1 MLIMNLPLPRLIFLC
16 GLCIFYKY
24 MKLVIGV
31 TILIFVYIIGWHQLY
46 GQFINDFYKKYQYW
60 LVLLSIPST
69 LLSIYSVRLISEY
82 FDGKMWPNRILT
94 FSIGI
99 VMFTMLTQIYF
110 NEKLNAKT
118 LVLIGLSG
126 LIVALQ
132 VLWK

>member
-1 MLIMNLPLPRLIFLC
+1 
-16 GLCIFYKY
+16 

-46 GQFINDFYKKYQYW
+46 GQFINEFYKKYQYW

-110 NEKLNAKT
+110 NEKLNEKLNAKT

>member
-1 MLIMNLPLPRLIFLC
+1 
-16 GLCIFYKY
+16 

-31 TILIFVYIIGWHQLY
+31 TILVFVYVIGWHQLY
-46 GQFINDFYKKYQYW
+46 GQFINEFYKKYQYW

>member
-1 MLIMNLPLPRLIFLC
+1 
-16 GLCIFYKY
+16 
-24 MKLVIGV
+24 
-31 TILIFVYIIGWHQLY
+31 
-46 GQFINDFYKKYQYW
+46 
-60 LVLLSIPST
+60 
-69 LLSIYSVRLISEY
+69 LSIYSVRLISEY